1 MAKLTTDE
9 QALGAATSH
18 QNKHCGRDVL
28 GAGNAQCMACVH
40 VCFDYVC
47 LLVVLAVVGETNVQ
61 GQCVATAKTEKLI
74 SIFFSPTASFRKRRK
89 VWKWFCA
96 FGHVLKP
103 AGAQPDSSSVPF
115 CWVCPNL

>member
-40 VCFDYVC
+40 VCIDYVC
-47 LLVVLAVVGETNVQ
+47 LLVVLAVVGRTNIQ
-61 GQCVATAKTEKLI
+61 GQCVATAKGRTHFHL
-74 SIFFSPTASFRKRRK
+74 FFSHCLIQEAKKSLEMVLCIRPCAQTCRR
-89 VWKWFCA
+89 A
-96 FGHVLKP
+96 
-103 AGAQPDSSSVPF
+103 A
-115 CWVCPNL
+115 